1 MKIEYADFA
10 YEKPAETLKYERLL
24 KCFYMIEIKNKLID
38 PKYISITTGRELI
51 DKAVDEAYKELGF
64 GIGKYQQHSDTFAP
78 WISEKFYKQII
89 KILSEPKSDAWN
101 MQIFQV
107 NNVLMHLNKLETAKD
122 GKQYCIDFSFFDA
135 LVSQYGINLYNYAQD
150 YSAPKEQNFVNF
162 LLCEFLE
169 VFERNYK
176 NLYAIAYI
184 DIAKGLDDN
193 TDIIIF
199 KENAIYN
206 VLNSIG
212 VNSVEL
218 ISTKPNMVYDIPFD
232 EMEKECAEEIET
244 DTLCACIPGN
254 KILYL
259 KERTKNC
266 LMNELSGSVNEI
278 FYKRFNELLLRT

>member
-1 MKIEYADFA
+1 MNKILTITDRFA
-10 YEKPAETLKYERLL
+10 NHNLHNK
-24 KCFYMIEIKNKLID
+24 MI
-38 PKYISITTGRELI
+38 
-51 DKAVDEAYKELGF
+51 DEAFKEIGF
-64 GIGKYQQHSDTFAP
+64 NVGIHQQHSDTFAP

-89 KILSEPKSDAWN
+89 KILNEPKSDVWN

-107 NNVLMHLNKLETAKD
+107 NNILMHLDKLETAKD
-122 GKQYCIDFSFFDA
+122 STCCRDFSFFNT

-176 NLYAIAYI
+176 NLYVIAYI

-212 VNSVEL
+212 INSVEL

-259 KERTKNC
+259 KERTKNY

-278 FYKRFNELLLRT
+278 LSTYKRFNELLLRA

>member
-1 MKIEYADFA
+1 
-10 YEKPAETLKYERLL
+10 
-24 KCFYMIEIKNKLID
+24 MIEIKNKLIG
-38 PKYISITTGRELI
+38 PKYISIATGHELI

-64 GIGKYQQHSDTFAP
+64 YIGKHQQRSDTFAP

-89 KILSEPKSDAWN
+89 KILNEPKSDAWN
-101 MQIFQV
+101 MQIFPV
-107 NNVLMHLNKLETAKD
+107 IDILIYLNKLKTFTKD
-122 GKQYCIDFSFFDA
+122 GNRSRNFSFFNT
-135 LVSQYGINLYNYAQD
+135 LMFQFGINLYNYEQV

-176 NLYAIAYI
+176 NLYAVAYI

-212 VNSVEL
+212 INSVEL

-259 KERTKNC
+259 KERTKNY
-266 LMNELSGSVNEI
+266 LMNELSGSVNKI
-278 FYKRFNELLLRT
+278 FYKRFNELLLRA

>member
-1 MKIEYADFA
+1 MK
-10 YEKPAETLKYERLL
+10 KLL
-24 KCFYMIEIKNKLID
+24 TITDRSDGQDLHNKMIN
-38 PKYISITTGRELI
+38 
-51 DKAVDEAYKELGF
+51 EAYKEIGF
-64 GIGKYQQHSDTFAP
+64 NIGIHQQHSDTFAP
-78 WISEKFYKQII
+78 WISERFYKQII
-89 KILSEPKSDAWN
+89 KILNEPKSDAWN
-101 MQIFQV
+101 IQIFQV
-107 NNVLMHLNKLETAKD
+107 KSMLKWLNKISLISKYN
-122 GKQYCIDFSFFDA
+122 KLIYKDFSFYNM
-135 LVSQYGINLYNYAQD
+135 LINLYGVDLHNFSQD
-150 YSAPKEQNFVNF
+150 YSSPKEQNFVNF

-176 NLYAIAYI
+176 NLYAVAYI

-218 ISTKPNMVYDIPFD
+218 ISIKPNMVYDIPFD
-232 EMEKECAEEIET
+232 EMEKECAEIET

-259 KERTKNC
+259 KERTKNY
-266 LMNELSGSVNEI
+266 LMNELSRSVNENSLI
-278 FYKRFNELLLRT
+278 FYKRFNDLLLHA